1 LIISNENWLSTRDLR
16 LTLGLHVKA
25 AISSNKQ
32 FVILPLSLF
41 FFYFF
46 YFFSFH
52 KWTVFLSAKKK
63 QKEMKTFSQ
72 NVKIALRDPLKY
84 VVAPFLYFFYNSVIV
99 SYCYLVQPWMKKWNK
114 YKDNKPENK
123 LLLRLQNSETFDEWQ
138 ERAMDLD
145 R

>member
-1 LIISNENWLSTRDLR
+1 LNISNENWLSTRDLI

-41 FFYFF
+41 IFV
-46 YFFSFH
+46 FFS
-52 KWTVFLSAKKK
+52 LCKKK

-72 NVKIALRDPLKY
+72 NVQIALRDPLKY
-84 VVAPFLYFFYNSVIV
+84 VVAPFLYFLYNSVIV
-99 SYCYLVQPWMKKWNK
+99 SYSYLVQPWMKKWNK